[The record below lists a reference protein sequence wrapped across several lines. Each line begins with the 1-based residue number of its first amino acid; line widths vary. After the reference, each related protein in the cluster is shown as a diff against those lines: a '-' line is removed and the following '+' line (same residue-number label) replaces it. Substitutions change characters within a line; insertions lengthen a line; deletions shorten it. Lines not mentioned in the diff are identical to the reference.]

1 VDAFRRELE
10 LMEVIAAAEEDAVVK
25 ARVDLEDAEEDRL
38 ARAFS

>member
-1 VDAFRRELE
+1 
-10 LMEVIAAAEEDAVVK
+10 MEVISAAAEEDAVVN

>member
-1 VDAFRRELE
+1 
-10 LMEVIAAAEEDAVVK
+10 MEVIFAAADAMVS